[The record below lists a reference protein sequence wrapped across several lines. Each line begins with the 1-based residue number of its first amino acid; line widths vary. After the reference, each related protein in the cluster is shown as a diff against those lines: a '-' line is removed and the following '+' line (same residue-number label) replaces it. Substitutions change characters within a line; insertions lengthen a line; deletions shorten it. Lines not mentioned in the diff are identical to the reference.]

1 MALPTQWGFAEDAA
15 KKHGTTVNRS
25 DWRVLLSWHIA
36 ETREQARA
44 RPAPD
49 YARHNGI

>member
-15 KKHGTTVNRS
+15 KKAGTTVSRA

-36 ETREQARA
+36 ETREQAHREA
-44 RPAPD
+44 GQA
-49 YARHNGI
+49 